1 MRCLIPRSFGQKR
14 ALTVGSRYMLEKDGL
29 CSLKLVHP
37 QHKQQ
42 TQCKLNLLIGVA
54 FPQGGTKATSYL
66 LALGS

>member
-1 MRCLIPRSFGQKR
+1 
-14 ALTVGSRYMLEKDGL
+14 MLEKDGL

-42 TQCKLNLLIGVA
+42 TQCKFNLLIGVA